1 VDRPRA
7 RRIDPARLAV
17 ALATSRWVPPPV
29 LLGLLRA
36 AVGLLR
42 RRIRQR
48 DRRQDT
54 RPPAGAPAVYCID
67 GYHGGIT
74 FWDWLALPQGGF
86 WYEYCWN
93 LVGRLL
99 IDRALARPSLHT
111 VFDVDG
117 HTFEQM
123 ARLRPQ
129 DMARLTQ
136 AVQAGAI
143 EVVNGTYGQPLS
155 LTVSGE
161 AIVRHFYYGLRAI
174 EEAIGA
180 RVESFLSQEPLFFP
194 QMPQVLAGFGFH
206 RAVLRTHWAPFGSD
220 PGANAAV
227 VRWRGPDGSEMP
239 TVPRYAFTDYGW
251 LRPDHRGLEQGGLTG
266 ADLAR
271 WGRDQLDGL
280 RRRAD
285 MHGVDWP
292 LLSRVADF
300 HVVDPARPDAP
311 LANARAL
318 AGQGARFLTA
328 REYFQEAR
336 QAGET
341 ATWDIDDM
349 PAAIPW
355 GLGAELLQR
364 ARTDAEGDLLA
375 AERLDA
381 IARALGMGSQ
391 SAKLDAAWK
400 DLLHAQHHDLH
411 VCGPWHSRPHAKSM
425 AEVGADLAWLAAQG
439 ARAVALASQAY
450 LATRVDTSGA
460 GEQPLLVFNPSPW
473 PRREFIPPARRVVD
487 LPPMGYRTV
496 GAAADE
502 EPEEGPFSLE
512 ANPDGTFALLA
523 EGKPLATGGYLTV
536 WRDSRWHDSRQ
547 AIASVQ
553 TLEDGPGARR
563 LLVEGRIAGI
573 PFRQWATL
581 RPGVPRLEFRLELDF
596 GPETYL
602 GPQLEDGADRSADT
616 RPRPGVPYYVD
627 DARKL
632 CLNFETPLRR
642 AVVPSPFLLSESTGE
657 RLIGLPG
664 LFLEDDSGGGLT
676 FLNRGTPGYHLD
688 RQAGVL
694 RNVLAWAPRE
704 WLYASDDS
712 LTQGRSRYLA
722 LRGRHTYEYAIAPCA
737 SRLEALR
744 AGLDYQLPCLA
755 MAVEASAGPLPPL
768 GSFLAVE
775 PEGIVLT
782 ALFGQNGGVY
792 ARLWNPSPQEQRAS
806 LRSSG
811 EALRLQP
818 VALDLRDEGA
828 PTDAIGLRPWG
839 IQTVRIEGLGR
850 GHGQNVTAG

>member
-1 VDRPRA
+1 VNRPRA
-7 RRIDPARLAV
+7 RRVDPARLAV
-17 ALATSRWVPPPV
+17 VLATSRWVPPPV

-36 AVGLLR
+36 AVSLLLR
-42 RRIRQR
+42 RIHQQ
-48 DRRQDT
+48 DRRQDA

-117 HTFEQM
+117 HTFEEM
-123 ARLRPQ
+123 ARRRPQ
-129 DMARLTQ
+129 DMARLAQ
-136 AVQAGAI
+136 AVQVGAI

-180 RVESFLSQEPLFFP
+180 PVESFLSQEPLFFP
-194 QMPQVLAGFGFH
+194 QMPQVLAGFGLQ
-206 RAVLRTHWAPFGSD
+206 RVVLRTHWAPFGSD
-220 PGANAAV
+220 PGVDAAV
-227 VRWRGPDGSEMP
+227 VRWRGPDGSGMP
-239 TVPRYAFTDYGW
+239 TAPRYAFTDYGW
-251 LRPDHRGLEQGGLTG
+251 LRPDHRGLEKGGLTG

-280 RRRAD
+280 RRRAE
-285 MHGVDWP
+285 MHGLNRP

-318 AGQGARFLTA
+318 AGQGARFLTV
-328 REYFQEAR
+328 REYFQEIADE
-336 QAGET
+336 GEAT
-341 ATWDIDDM
+341 TWDIDDM

-355 GLGAELLQR
+355 GLGAEILQR
-364 ARTDAEGDLLA
+364 ARTEAEGDLLA

-381 IARALGMGSQ
+381 IASALGMSSQ
-391 SAKLDAAWK
+391 AARLDAAWK
-400 DLLHAQHHDLH
+400 NLLHAQHHDLH

-439 ARAVALASQAY
+439 ARAVALTAQTY
-450 LATRVDTSGA
+450 LAARVDTSGA

-473 PRREFIPPARRVVD
+473 PRREFIPPVGRVVD
-487 LPPMGYRTV
+487 LPAMGYRTV
-496 GAAADE
+496 AAAPGGDE
-502 EPEEGPFSLE
+502 VPEEGRLSLE
-512 ANPDGTFALLA
+512 ENPDGTLTLLA

-536 WRDSRWHDSRQ
+536 WRDGRWHDSRQ
-547 AIASVQ
+547 SIASVQ
-553 TLEDGPGARR
+553 TVEDRPGSCRY
-563 LLVEGRIAGI
+563 LVEGRIADI
-573 PFRQWATL
+573 PFRQWVTL
-581 RPGVPRLEFRLELDF
+581 RTGVPRLELRLELDF
-596 GPETYL
+596 GAGTYL
-602 GPQLEDGADRSADT
+602 GPQLEDA
-616 RPRPGVPYYVD
+616 RPGTPYYVD

-642 AVVPSPFLLSESTGE
+642 AVVPSPFLLSESASE
-657 RLIGLPG
+657 RLTGLPA
-664 LFLEDDSGGGLT
+664 LFLEDENGGGLA
-676 FLNRGTPGYHLD
+676 FLNRGAPGYHLD
-688 RQAGVL
+688 REAGVL
-694 RNVLAWAPRE
+694 RNVLAWGPRE

-712 LTQGRSRYLA
+712 LTYGRSRYLA
-722 LRGRHTYEYAIAPCA
+722 LRGLHAYEYAIAPCA

-744 AGLDYQLPCLA
+744 AGLDFQLPCLA
-755 MAVEASAGPLPPL
+755 MAVEASAGPLPPMD
-768 GSFLAVE
+768 SFLAVE

-792 ARLWNPSPQEQRAS
+792 ARLWNPSPQEQRAG
-806 LRSSG
+806 LRRGG
-811 EALRLQP
+811 EALRLRP
-818 VALDLRDEGA
+818 VSLDLRDEGA
-828 PTDAIGLRPWG
+828 PTDGIGLRPWG

-850 GHGQNVTAG
+850 AES

>member
-36 AVGLLR
+36 SVGLLR
-42 RRIRQR
+42 RRIRQQ
-48 DRRQDT
+48 DRRQDA
-54 RPPAGAPAVYCID
+54 RRPAGAPAVYCID

-111 VFDVDG
+111 IFDIDG

-123 ARLRPQ
+123 ARKRPQ
-129 DMARLTQ
+129 DIARLAQ
-136 AVQAGAI
+136 AAQAGAI

-155 LTVSGE
+155 LTVGGE

-174 EEAIGA
+174 EEAIGV
-180 RVESFLSQEPLFFP
+180 RVDSFLSQEPLFFP
-194 QMPQVLAGFGFH
+194 QMPQVLAGFGFR
-206 RAVLRTHWAPFGSD
+206 RAVLRTHWAPFGSEAGVD
-220 PGANAAV
+220 ADV
-227 VRWRGPDGSEMP
+227 VRWRGPDGSETP
-239 TVPRYAFTDYGW
+239 TAPRYAFTDYGW
-251 LRPDHRGLEQGGLTG
+251 LRPDHRGLEKGGLTG
-266 ADLAR
+266 GDLAR

-280 RRRAD
+280 RRRAE
-285 MHGVDWP
+285 MHGVTRP

-311 LANARAL
+311 LANAHAL
-318 AGQGARFLTA
+318 VGQGARFVTV
-328 REYFQEAR
+328 REYFQEAGE
-336 QAGET
+336 AGET
-341 ATWDIDDM
+341 VAWDVDDM
-349 PAAIPW
+349 PSTIPW

-364 ARTDAEGDLLA
+364 ARTEAEGDLLA

-381 IARALGMGSQ
+381 IASALGMPSQ
-391 SAKLDAAWK
+391 AARLDDAWK
-400 DLLHAQHHDLH
+400 NLLHAQHHDLH

-439 ARAVALASQAY
+439 ARAVALTSQAY
-450 LATRVDTSGA
+450 LAARVDTSGA
-460 GEQPLLVFNPSPW
+460 GEQPLLVFNPAPW
-473 PRREFIPPARRVVD
+473 PRREFIPPAGRVVD
-487 LPPMGYRTV
+487 LPALGYRTV
-496 GAAADE
+496 RPTSGGDETPQE
-502 EPEEGPFSLE
+502 EPCSLE

-523 EGKPLATGGYLTV
+523 EGKPLTTGGHLTV
-536 WRDSRWHDSRQ
+536 WRDGRWHDSRE
-547 AIASVQ
+547 AVASVQ
-553 TLEDGPGARR
+553 TLEDRPGARR
-563 LLVEGRIAGI
+563 FLVEGRIADI

-581 RPGVPRLEFRLELDF
+581 DLGLPRLEFRLELDF
-596 GPETYL
+596 GPEAYL
-602 GPQLEDGADRSADT
+602 GPQLEDG
-616 RPRPGVPYYVD
+616 RPGTPYYVD

-632 CLNFETPLRR
+632 CLNFATSSNR
-642 AVVPSPFLLSESTGE
+642 AVVPSPFLMSESAGD

-664 LFLEDDSGGGLT
+664 LFLEDENGGGLA

-688 RQAGVL
+688 RRAGVL
-694 RNVLAWAPRE
+694 RNVLAWGPRE

-712 LTQGRSRYLA
+712 LTYGRSRYLA
-722 LRGRHTYEYAIAPCA
+722 LRGRHAYECAVSPCS

-744 AGLDYQLPCLA
+744 ASLGYQLPCLA
-755 MAVEASAGPLPPL
+755 MAVEASVGPLPPV

-782 ALFGQNGGVY
+782 ALFGQNGGIY
-792 ARLWNPSPQEQRAS
+792 ARLWNSSAQEQEAS
-806 LRSSG
+806 LGSG
-811 EALRLQP
+811 GEGLRLRP
-818 VALDLRDEGA
+818 VTLDLREEGGPA
-828 PTDAIGLRPWG
+828 NAVTLRPWG
-839 IQTVRIEGLGR
+839 IQTVLIEGLG
-850 GHGQNVTAG
+850 TATVAAEEET

>member
-1 VDRPRA
+1 MPR
-7 RRIDPARLAV
+7 
-17 ALATSRWVPPPV
+17 PV

-36 AVGLLR
+36 TVALLR
-42 RRIRQR
+42 RRVRQQ
-48 DRRQDT
+48 DRT
-54 RPPAGAPAVYCID
+54 ASGGRPPAGAPAVYCID

-74 FWDWLALPQGGF
+74 FWDWLALPQGGL

-93 LVGRLL
+93 LVARLL
-99 IDRALARPSLHT
+99 IDRALARSSLHT

-117 HTFEQM
+117 HTFEEM
-123 ARLRPQ
+123 AHRRPQ
-129 DMARLTQ
+129 DMARLAQ

-161 AIVRHFYYGLRAI
+161 AMVRHFYYGLRAI
-174 EEAIGA
+174 EGA
-180 RVESFLSQEPLFFP
+180 MGVRVESFLSQEPLFFP
-194 QMPQVLAGFGFH
+194 QMPQVLAGFGFR

-220 PGANAAV
+220 PGANATV
-227 VRWRGPDGSEMP
+227 VRWCGPDGSEMP

-251 LRPDHRGLEQGGLTG
+251 LRPDHRGLEKGGLTG

-271 WGRDQLDGL
+271 WSRDQLDGL

-285 MHGVDWP
+285 MHGVDRP

-300 HVVDPARPDAP
+300 HMVDPARPDAP

-318 AGQGARFLTA
+318 ANQGARFLTV
-328 REYFQEAR
+328 REYFKESDQE
-336 QAGET
+336 GET

-364 ARTDAEGDLLA
+364 ARTEAEGDLLA

-381 IARALGMGSQ
+381 IAGALGAASQ
-391 SAKLDAAWK
+391 SANLDAAWK

-439 ARAVALASQAY
+439 ARAVALTAQTY
-450 LATRVDTSGA
+450 LAARVDTSGA
-460 GEQPLLVFNPSPW
+460 GDQPLLVFNPSPW
-473 PRREFIPPARRVVD
+473 PRREFIPPAGRVLD

-496 GAAADE
+496 GLASGGDE
-502 EPEEGPFSLE
+502 EPEEGPYSLE

-523 EGKPLATGGYLTV
+523 EGKPLTTGGYLTV
-536 WRDSRWHDSRQ
+536 WRDGRWHDSRQ
-547 AIASVQ
+547 TRASVSESGG
-553 TLEDGPGARR
+553 LEDQPGARR
-563 LLVEGRIAGI
+563 FLVEGRIADI

-581 RPGVPRLEFRLELDF
+581 RPGVSRLEFRLELDF
-596 GPETYL
+596 GRETYL
-602 GPQLEDGADRSADT
+602 GPQLEDAAERSGPTGRPTLGPDT
-616 RPRPGVPYYVD
+616 RPRPATPYYMD

-632 CLNFETPLRR
+632 CLNFETPLRQ
-642 AVVPSPFLLSESTGE
+642 AVVPSPFLLSESASE
-657 RLIGLPG
+657 RLIGLPS
-664 LFLEDDSGGGLT
+664 LFLEGESGGGLA

-694 RNVLAWAPRE
+694 RNVLAWGPHE

-712 LTQGRSRYLA
+712 ITYGRSRYLA
-722 LRGRHTYEYAIAPCA
+722 LRGRHAYEYAVAPCA

-755 MAVEASAGPLPPL
+755 MAVEASAGPLPPV

-775 PEGIVLT
+775 PEGIVLS

-792 ARLWNPSPQEQRAS
+792 ARLWNPSQQEQRAS
-806 LRSSG
+806 LLSG
-811 EALRLQP
+811 GEPLRLQP
-818 VALDLRDEGA
+818 VGLDLRHEGA
-828 PTDAIGLRPWG
+828 PTDAVGLRPWG
-839 IQTVRIEGLGR
+839 IQTVRIEGLGKT
-850 GHGQNVTAG
+850 QS

>member
-1 VDRPRA
+1 M
-7 RRIDPARLAV
+7 
-17 ALATSRWVPPPV
+17 SRWVPPAV

-42 RRIRQR
+42 WRIRQQ
-48 DRRQDT
+48 DRRQDA
-54 RPPAGAPAVYCID
+54 RPPAGAPALYCID

-86 WYEYCWN
+86 WHEYCWN

-99 IDRALARPSLHT
+99 IERALARPSLHT

-117 HTFEQM
+117 HTFGEM
-123 ARLRPQ
+123 ARRRPQ
-129 DMARLTQ
+129 DLARLAQ

-161 AIVRHFYYGLRAI
+161 AIVRHFHYGLRAI
-174 EEAIGA
+174 EEAIGV

-194 QMPQVLAGFGFH
+194 QMPQVLSGFGFQ

-220 PGANAAV
+220 PAV
-227 VRWRGPDGSEMP
+227 DATMVRWRGSDGSEIP
-239 TVPRYAFTDYGW
+239 TVPRYTFTDYGW
-251 LRPDHRGLEQGGLTG
+251 LRPDHRGLEKGGLTG
-266 ADLAR
+266 ADLAH

-280 RRRAD
+280 RRRAE
-285 MHGVDWP
+285 MHGVGRP

-311 LANARAL
+311 LPNARAL
-318 AGQGARFLTA
+318 TGQGARFLTVH
-328 REYFQEAR
+328 EYFRETVDE
-336 QAGET
+336 GET
-341 ATWDIDDM
+341 TTWDIDDM

-364 ARTDAEGDLLA
+364 ARTEAEGDLLA

-381 IARALGMGSQ
+381 IAQALGMSSQ
-391 SAKLDAAWK
+391 SNKLDDAWK
-400 DLLHAQHHDLH
+400 NLLHAQHHDLH

-439 ARAVALASQAY
+439 GRAVALDAQAY
-450 LATRVDTSGA
+450 LAARVDTSSA
-460 GEQPLLVFNPSPW
+460 GEQPLLVFNPSSW
-473 PRREFIPPARRVVD
+473 PRREFIPPVGRVVG
-487 LPPMGYRTV
+487 LPAMGYRTV
-496 GAAADE
+496 GPVSGDDKA
-502 EPEEGPFSLE
+502 PEEGRLSLE
-512 ANPDGTFALLA
+512 ASPDGTFALLA

-536 WRDSRWHDSRQ
+536 WRDGRWHDSRQ
-547 AIASVQ
+547 SIASVQ
-553 TLEDGPGARR
+553 TVEDGPGARR
-563 LLVEGRIAGI
+563 YLVEGRVADI
-573 PFRQWATL
+573 PLRQWATL
-581 RPGVPRLEFRLELDF
+581 RPGVPRLELRLELDF
-596 GPETYL
+596 GAETYL
-602 GPQLEDGADRSADT
+602 GPQLEDA
-616 RPRPGVPYYVD
+616 RPGTPYYVD

-632 CLNFETPLRR
+632 CLNFAMGLRR
-642 AVVPSPFLLSESTGE
+642 AVVPSPFLLSESTSE

-664 LFLEDDSGGGLT
+664 LFLEDENGGGLA

-688 RQAGVL
+688 REAGVL
-694 RNVLAWAPRE
+694 RNVLAWGPRE

-712 LTQGRSRYLA
+712 LTSGRSRYLA
-722 LRGRHTYEYAIAPCA
+722 LRGHHAYECAVAPCV

-755 MAVEASAGPLPPL
+755 MAVEASAGPLPAA

-806 LRSSG
+806 LRSGG
-811 EALRLQP
+811 EALRLRP
-818 VALDLRDEGA
+818 VALDLRGEGP
-828 PTDAIGLRPWG
+828 PTEAIGLRPWG
-839 IQTVRIEGLGR
+839 IQTVRVEGLGV
-850 GHGQNVTAG
+850 GHGQTVTAG